1 MGKAIQGMDFICDI
15 DGTLMNIEHRRHF
28 VEGDKKDWKSFE
40 DNIKHDT
47 LNKQLNNLINLIEH
61 IRWDRFEEETY
72 DDVTEF
78 DVGHFKNSVYYFSG
92 RSEKLREITVAQILT
107 GIFQNEYSLD
117 KILKLIKND
126 NPKHDWKGFNLWR
139 HFYKKTSD
147 QLFLRADKDY
157 REDSIVKSE
166 MLDKLIET
174 EGVNVNSLI
183 IFDDRQSVVDMWR
196 ERGVTCFQVNK
207 GDF

>member
-1 MGKAIQGMDFICDI
+1 M
-15 DGTLMNIEHRRHF
+15 E
-28 VEGDKKDWKSFE
+28 
-40 DNIKHDT
+40 
-47 LNKQLNNLINLIEH
+47 
-61 IRWDRFEEETY
+61 
-72 DDVTEF
+72 
-78 DVGHFKNSVYYFSG
+78 
-92 RSEKLREITVAQILT
+92 
-107 GIFQNEYSLD
+107 EYSLD
-117 KILKLIKND
+117 KILKFI
-126 NPKHDWKGFNLWR
+126 KHDSENFNLWG
-139 HFYKKTSD
+139 HFYRQTSN

-196 ERGVTCFQVNK
+196 ERGVTCFQVAK